1 MALKRTTKADPN
13 MSMSSMTDIVFLLL
27 IFFLVTSTLV
37 NPNALK
43 LLLPKS
49 TGQVGAKATVSVS
62 IKDWGEDRYTYHI
75 NGDEMPVPF
84 QQVEDELVG
93 LLQSEEDPT
102 FSIYSDESVPIGQ
115 VVQVMNKGSA
125 DRSYTDGHAACMRT
139 GARVFLVIEIHIP
152 AAGRAVDAD

>member
-1 MALKRTTKADPN
+1 MAIKRSTRPDPN
-13 MSMSSMTDIVFLLL
+13 MAMSSMTDIVFLLL

-62 IKDWGEDRYTYHI
+62 IKDWGDDQYTYHL
-75 NGDEMPVPF
+75 NGDQEPISM
-84 QQVEDELVG
+84 QEVEDGLVE

-102 FSIYSDESVPIGQ
+102 FSIYSDESVPVGQ
-115 VVQVMNKGSA
+115 IVQVMNIAK
-125 DRSYTDGHAACMRT
+125 RNHYK
-139 GARVFLVIEIHIP
+139 VILATQPE
-152 AAGRAVDAD
+152 

>member
-1 MALKRTTKADPN
+1 MSLKRITKADPN
-13 MSMSSMTDIVFLLL
+13 ISMSSMTDIVFLLL

-49 TGQVGAKATVSVS
+49 TGQIGAKATVSVS

-75 NGDEMPVPF
+75 NGSETPVPLA
-84 QQVEDELVG
+84 QVEDDIVG

-115 VVQVMNKGSA
+115 IVQVMNIAK
-125 DRSYTDGHAACMRT
+125 RNHYK
-139 GARVFLVIEIHIP
+139 VILATQPE
-152 AAGRAVDAD
+152 